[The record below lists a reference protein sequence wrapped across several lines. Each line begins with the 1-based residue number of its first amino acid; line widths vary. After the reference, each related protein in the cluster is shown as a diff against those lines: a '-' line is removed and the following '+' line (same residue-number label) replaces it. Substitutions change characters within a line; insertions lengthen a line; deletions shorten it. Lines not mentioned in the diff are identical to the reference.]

1 MLKLE
6 ALAHGGEVPADL
18 SAAKLPPKIGWIDLL
33 NPTPEEISFI
43 SRTAGLNVPG
53 RDKLVEIETSSRLHI
68 EDGALYLSMPTIFR
82 QGDRLGRT
90 PLGFLLTPKI
100 LVTVRFEDLKA
111 FDDVRKRLADKDSD
125 CTGPLGIFIGILESI
140 VDRTADVLEQVEA
153 KLDDISDMIFHEEA
167 AAERSQAPRRETER
181 LRGILRQIGR
191 SGDMTSNIRDCLLG
205 IGRMVPYVEN
215 HGGDWIPADGK
226 QRLAVVKQD
235 VASLD
240 DYKTH
245 LTDKIQFL
253 LDATLGLTNIDQ
265 NNIFRVLTIVS
276 VVGIP
281 PTLIAG
287 IYGMN
292 FKAMPELNWE
302 WGYPIGLAVIALS
315 GIIPMI
321 WFRAKGW
328 F

>member
-1 MLKLE
+1 MLRLE
-6 ALAHGGEVPADL
+6 RLAHGGEPAADL
-18 SAAKLPPKIGWIDLL
+18 SADKLPAKIGWIDLF
-33 NPTPEEISFI
+33 NPTKEEIAYI
-43 SRTAGLNVPG
+43 ERAAGLKVPG
-53 RDKLVEIETSSRLHI
+53 RDKLVEIESSSRLHI
-68 EDGALYLSMPTIFR
+68 HDGALYLSMPTIFR
-82 QGDRLGRT
+82 QGDMVGRT
-90 PLGFLLTPKI
+90 PLGFLLTSKI
-100 LVTVRFEDLKA
+100 LVTVRFEELKA
-111 FDDVRKRLADKDSD
+111 FADVRERLAAKDSD
-125 CTGPLGIFIGILESI
+125 CTGAVGIFVSILEAI
-140 VDRTADVLEQVEA
+140 VDRTADVLEHVES
-153 KLDDISDMIFHEEA
+153 KLDEISDLIFREEA
-167 AAERSQAPRRETER
+167 APDRSQAPGRETVR
-181 LRGILRQIGR
+181 LKAILRQVGR

-205 IGRMVPYVEN
+205 IGRIVPYVEN
-215 HGGDWIPADGK
+215 HGSDWISSEDK

-292 FKAMPELNWE
+292 FKNMPELSWE

-315 GIIPMI
+315 GIIPTL
-321 WFRAKGW
+321 WFKVKGW

>member
-1 MLKLE
+1 MLRLE
-6 ALAHGGEVPADL
+6 ALSHAGEVPADL
-18 SAAKLPPKIGWIDLL
+18 SAGKLPPNIGWIDVL
-33 NPTPEEISFI
+33 NPTPEEIAFI
-43 SRTAGLNVPG
+43 ERAAGLKVPG
-53 RDKLVEIETSSRLHI
+53 RDKLLEIESSSRLHV

-82 QGDRLGRT
+82 QGDMVGRT

-100 LVTVRFEDLKA
+100 VVTVRFEDLKA
-111 FDDVRKRLADKDSD
+111 FADVRERLAVKDRD
-125 CTGPLGIFIGILESI
+125 CTGPVGIFVSILEAI
-140 VDRTADVLEQVEA
+140 VDRTADVLEHVEA
-153 KLDDISDMIFHEEA
+153 KLDEISDMIFREEA
-167 AAERSQAPRRETER
+167 AAEKAQAPGRETER
-181 LRGILRQIGR
+181 LRGILRRVGR

-205 IGRMVPYVEN
+205 IGRIVPYVEN
-215 HGGDWIPADGK
+215 HGGDWISSENK

-265 NNIFRVLTIVS
+265 NNIFRVLTVVS
-276 VVGIP
+276 IVGIP

-292 FKAMPELNWE
+292 FKNMPELSWE
-302 WGYPIGLAVIALS
+302 WGYPIGLGVIALS
-315 GIIPMI
+315 AIIPVI
-321 WFRAKGW
+321 WVKMNGW

>member
-1 MLKLE
+1 MLRLE
-6 ALAHGGEVPADL
+6 RLSHAGEATADL
-18 SAAKLPPKIGWIDLL
+18 SADRLPANIGWIDLS
-33 NPTPEEISFI
+33 NPTKEEIAYI
-43 SRTAGLNVPG
+43 ERAAGLKVPG
-53 RDKLVEIETSSRLHI
+53 REKLVEIESSSRLHI

-82 QGDRLGRT
+82 QGDMVGRT
-90 PLGFLLTPKI
+90 PLGFLLTSKI
-100 LVTVRFEDLKA
+100 LVTVRFEELKA
-111 FDDVRKRLADKDSD
+111 FADVRGRLAAKDRD
-125 CTGPLGIFIGILESI
+125 CTGAVGIFVSILEAI
-140 VDRTADVLEQVEA
+140 VDRTADVLEHVEA
-153 KLDDISDMIFHEEA
+153 RLDEISDLIFREEA
-167 AAERSQAPRRETER
+167 AADTSQAPGRETVR
-181 LRGILRQIGR
+181 LKGILRQVGR

-205 IGRMVPYVEN
+205 IGRIVPYVEN
-215 HGGDWIPADGK
+215 HGSDWIGSEDK

-265 NNIFRVLTIVS
+265 NNIFRILTIVS

-292 FKAMPELNWE
+292 FKNMPELNWE
-302 WGYPIGLAVIALS
+302 WGYAIGLAVIALS
-315 GIIPMI
+315 GIIPII
-321 WFRAKGW
+321 WFKVKGW

>member
-1 MLKLE
+1 
-6 ALAHGGEVPADL
+6 
-18 SAAKLPPKIGWIDLL
+18 
-33 NPTPEEISFI
+33 
-43 SRTAGLNVPG
+43 
-53 RDKLVEIETSSRLHI
+53 
-68 EDGALYLSMPTIFR
+68 
-82 QGDRLGRT
+82 
-90 PLGFLLTPKI
+90 
-100 LVTVRFEDLKA
+100 VRFDELKA
-111 FDDVRKRLADKDSD
+111 FADVRQRLADKDRD
-125 CTGPLGIFIGILESI
+125 CAGSTGIFASILEAI
-140 VDRTADVLEQVEA
+140 VDRTADVLEHVEA
-153 KLDDISDMIFHEEA
+153 KLDEISDMIFREEA
-167 AAERSQAPRRETER
+167 APEKAQAPGGETER
-181 LRGILRQIGR
+181 LRGILRQVGR

-205 IGRMVPYVEN
+205 IGRIVPYVEN
-215 HGGDWIPADGK
+215 HGGDWISSDNK

-281 PTLIAG
+281 PVLIAG

-292 FKAMPELNWE
+292 FKNMPELNWE
-302 WGYPIGLAVIALS
+302 WGYYIAL
-315 GIIPMI
+315 GIIAISALIPAI
-321 WFRAKGW
+321 WFKVKGW

>member
-1 MLKLE
+1 MLRLE
-6 ALAHGGEVPADL
+6 RLSHAGEIAVDL
-18 SAAKLPPKIGWIDLL
+18 SADKLPANIGWIDLF
-33 NPTPEEISFI
+33 NPTKEEITFI
-43 SRTAGLNVPG
+43 ERAAGLKVPG
-53 RDKLVEIETSSRLHI
+53 RDKLVEIESSSRLHI

-82 QGDRLGRT
+82 QGDMVGRT

-100 LVTVRFEDLKA
+100 LVTVRFEELKA
-111 FDDVRKRLADKDSD
+111 FADVRERLAAKDRD
-125 CTGPLGIFIGILESI
+125 CSGPVGIFVSILEAI
-140 VDRTADVLEQVEA
+140 VDRTADVLEHVEA
-153 KLDDISDMIFHEEA
+153 KLDEISDLIFREEA
-167 AAERSQAPRRETER
+167 APDRSQAPGRETVR
-181 LRGILRQIGR
+181 LKGILRQVGR

-205 IGRMVPYVEN
+205 IGRIVPYVEN
-215 HGGDWIPADGK
+215 HGNDWISSENK

-265 NNIFRVLTIVS
+265 NNIFRILTIVS

-292 FKAMPELNWE
+292 FKIMPELNWE
-302 WGYPIGLAVIALS
+302 FGYPIGLAVIALS
-315 GIIPMI
+315 GIIPLI
-321 WFRAKGW
+321 WFKVKGW

>member
-1 MLKLE
+1 VLRLE
-6 ALAHGGEVPADL
+6 RLSHAGEVAADL
-18 SAAKLPPKIGWIDLL
+18 SADKLPPNVGWIDLS
-33 NPTPEEISFI
+33 NPTPDEIAYI
-43 SRTAGLNVPG
+43 ERAAGLKVPG
-53 RDKLVEIETSSRLHI
+53 RDKLVEIESSSRLHI

-82 QGDRLGRT
+82 QGDMVGRT

-100 LVTVRFEDLKA
+100 VATVRFEDLKA
-111 FDDVRKRLADKDSD
+111 FADVRERLAVKDRD
-125 CTGPLGIFIGILESI
+125 CTGPVGIFVSILEAI
-140 VDRTADVLEQVEA
+140 VDRTADVLEHVEA
-153 KLDDISDMIFHEEA
+153 KLDEISDTIFREEA
-167 AAERSQAPRRETER
+167 AADRSQAPGRETVR
-181 LRGILRQIGR
+181 LKGILRQVGR

-205 IGRMVPYVEN
+205 IGRIVPYAEN
-215 HGGDWIPADGK
+215 HGSDWIASEDK

-292 FKAMPELNWE
+292 FKNMPELNWE

-315 GIIPMI
+315 GIIPII
-321 WFRAKGW
+321 WFKVKGW

>member
-1 MLKLE
+1 MLRLE
-6 ALAHGGEVPADL
+6 RLSHAGEIAVDL
-18 SAAKLPPKIGWIDLL
+18 SADKLPANIGWIDLF
-33 NPTPEEISFI
+33 NPTKEEIAYI
-43 SRTAGLNVPG
+43 ERAAGLKVPG
-53 RDKLVEIETSSRLHI
+53 RDKLVEIESSSRLHI

-82 QGDRLGRT
+82 QGDMVGRT

-100 LVTVRFEDLKA
+100 LVTVRFEELKA
-111 FDDVRKRLADKDSD
+111 FADVRERLAAKDRD
-125 CTGPLGIFIGILESI
+125 CSGPVGIFVSILEAI
-140 VDRTADVLEQVEA
+140 VDRTADVLEHVEA
-153 KLDDISDMIFHEEA
+153 KLDEISDLIFREEA
-167 AAERSQAPRRETER
+167 APDRSQAPGRETVR
-181 LRGILRQIGR
+181 LKGILRQVGR

-205 IGRMVPYVEN
+205 IGRIVPYVEN
-215 HGGDWIPADGK
+215 HGNDWISSENK

-265 NNIFRVLTIVS
+265 NNIFRILTIVS

-292 FKAMPELNWE
+292 FKIMPELNWE
-302 WGYPIGLAVIALS
+302 FGYPIGLAVIALS
-315 GIIPMI
+315 GIIPLI
-321 WFRAKGW
+321 WFKVKGW

>member
-1 MLKLE
+1 MLRLE
-6 ALAHGGEVPADL
+6 RLSHGGEAAADL
-18 SAAKLPPKIGWIDLL
+18 SADKLPANIGWIDLS
-33 NPTPEEISFI
+33 NPTKEEIAYI
-43 SRTAGLNVPG
+43 ERVAGLKVPG
-53 RDKLVEIETSSRLHI
+53 REKLVEIESSSRLHV

-82 QGDRLGRT
+82 QGDMVGRT
-90 PLGFLLTPKI
+90 PLGFLLTSKI
-100 LVTVRFEDLKA
+100 LVTVRFEELKA
-111 FDDVRKRLADKDSD
+111 FADVRERLAAKDRD
-125 CTGPLGIFIGILESI
+125 CTGAVGIFVTILEAI
-140 VDRTADVLEQVEA
+140 VDRTADVLEHVEA
-153 KLDDISDMIFHEEA
+153 RLDEISDLIFREEA
-167 AAERSQAPRRETER
+167 APDRSQAPGRETVR
-181 LRGILRQIGR
+181 LKGILRQVGR

-205 IGRMVPYVEN
+205 IGRIVPYVEN
-215 HGGDWIPADGK
+215 HGSDWIGSEDK

-265 NNIFRVLTIVS
+265 NNIFRILTIVS

-292 FKAMPELNWE
+292 FKNMPELNWE
-302 WGYPIGLAVIALS
+302 WGYAIGLAVIALS
-315 GIIPMI
+315 GIIPII
-321 WFRAKGW
+321 WFKVKGW

>member
-1 MLKLE
+1 MLRLE
-6 ALAHGGEVPADL
+6 RLSHAGEIAVDL
-18 SAAKLPPKIGWIDLL
+18 SADKLPANIGWIDLF
-33 NPTPEEISFI
+33 NPTKEEIAYI
-43 SRTAGLNVPG
+43 ERAAGLKVPG
-53 RDKLVEIETSSRLHI
+53 RDKLVEIESSSRLHI
-68 EDGALYLSMPTIFR
+68 EDGALYLNMPTIFR
-82 QGDRLGRT
+82 QGDMVGRT

-100 LVTVRFEDLKA
+100 LVTVRFEELKA
-111 FDDVRKRLADKDSD
+111 FADVRERLAAKDRD
-125 CTGPLGIFIGILESI
+125 CSGPVGIFVSILEAI
-140 VDRTADVLEQVEA
+140 VDRTADVLEHVEA
-153 KLDDISDMIFHEEA
+153 KLDEISDLIFREEA
-167 AAERSQAPRRETER
+167 APDRSQAPGRETVR
-181 LRGILRQIGR
+181 LKGILRQVGR

-205 IGRMVPYVEN
+205 IGRIVPYVEN
-215 HGGDWIPADGK
+215 HGNDWISSENK

-265 NNIFRVLTIVS
+265 NNIFRLLTIVS

-292 FKAMPELNWE
+292 FKIMPELNWE
-302 WGYPIGLAVIALS
+302 FGYPIGLAVIALS
-315 GIIPMI
+315 GIIPLI
-321 WFRAKGW
+321 WFKVKGW

>member
-1 MLKLE
+1 MLRLE
-6 ALAHGGEVPADL
+6 RLSHAGEIAVDL
-18 SAAKLPPKIGWIDLL
+18 SADKLPANIGWIDLF
-33 NPTPEEISFI
+33 NPTKEEITYI
-43 SRTAGLNVPG
+43 ERAAGLKVPG
-53 RDKLVEIETSSRLHI
+53 RDKLVEIESSSRLHI

-82 QGDRLGRT
+82 QGDMVGRT

-100 LVTVRFEDLKA
+100 LVTVRFEELKA
-111 FDDVRKRLADKDSD
+111 FADVRERLAAKDRD
-125 CTGPLGIFIGILESI
+125 CSGPVGIFVSILEAI
-140 VDRTADVLEQVEA
+140 VDRTADVLEHVEA
-153 KLDDISDMIFHEEA
+153 KLDEISDLIFREEA
-167 AAERSQAPRRETER
+167 APDRSQASGRETVR
-181 LRGILRQIGR
+181 LKGILRQVGR

-205 IGRMVPYVEN
+205 IGRIVPYVEN
-215 HGGDWIPADGK
+215 HGNDWISSENK

-265 NNIFRVLTIVS
+265 NNIFRILTIVS

-292 FKAMPELNWE
+292 FKIMPELNWE
-302 WGYPIGLAVIALS
+302 FGYPIGLAVIALS
-315 GIIPMI
+315 GIIPLI
-321 WFRAKGW
+321 WFKVKGW

>member
-1 MLKLE
+1 MLRLE
-6 ALAHGGEVPADL
+6 RLPHGGEVAADL
-18 SAAKLPPKIGWIDLL
+18 SAEKLPPNIGWIDVS
-33 NPTPEEISFI
+33 NPTKEEIDYI
-43 SRTAGLNVPG
+43 ERAAGLKVPG
-53 RDKLVEIETSSRLHI
+53 RDKLVEIESSSRLHI

-82 QGDRLGRT
+82 QGDMVGRT

-100 LVTVRFEDLKA
+100 LVTVRFEELKA
-111 FDDVRKRLADKDSD
+111 FGDVRERLAAKDRD
-125 CTGPLGIFIGILESI
+125 CTGPTGIFVTILEAI
-140 VDRTADVLEQVEA
+140 VDRTADVLEHVEA
-153 KLDDISDMIFHEEA
+153 KLDEISDVIFREEA
-167 AAERSQAPRRETER
+167 APDRPQAPGRETVH
-181 LRGILRQIGR
+181 LKGILRQIGR

-205 IGRMVPYVEN
+205 IGRIVPYVEN
-215 HGGDWIPADGK
+215 HGSDWIGVENQ

-235 VASLD
+235 VTSLD

-265 NNIFRVLTIVS
+265 NNIFRILTIVS

-292 FKAMPELNWE
+292 FKNMPELNWE
-302 WGYPIGLAVIALS
+302 WGYVIGLAVIALS
-315 GIIPMI
+315 GIIPII
-321 WFRAKGW
+321 WFKVKGW

>member
-1 MLKLE
+1 MLRLE
-6 ALAHGGEVPADL
+6 RLSHAGEIAADV
-18 SAAKLPPKIGWIDLL
+18 SADKLPANVGWIDLF
-33 NPTPEEISFI
+33 NPTKEEIAYI
-43 SRTAGLNVPG
+43 ERAAGLKVPG
-53 RDKLVEIETSSRLHI
+53 RDKLVEIESSSRLHI

-82 QGDRLGRT
+82 QGDMVGRT
-90 PLGFLLTPKI
+90 PLGFLLTSKI
-100 LVTVRFEDLKA
+100 VVTVRFEDLKA
-111 FDDVRKRLADKDSD
+111 FADVRERLAAKDRD
-125 CTGPLGIFIGILESI
+125 CAGAVGIFVTILEAI
-140 VDRTADVLEQVEA
+140 VDRVADVLEHVEA
-153 KLDDISDMIFHEEA
+153 KLDEISEMIFREEA
-167 AAERSQAPRRETER
+167 APQNAQAPGRETER
-181 LRGILRQIGR
+181 LRGILRRVGR

-205 IGRMVPYVEN
+205 MGRIVPYVEN
-215 HGGDWIPADGK
+215 HGSEWISADNK

-245 LTDKIQFL
+245 LSDKIQFL

-265 NNIFRVLTIVS
+265 NNIFRILTIVS

-292 FKAMPELNWE
+292 FKNMPELNWE

-321 WFRAKGW
+321 WFKVKGW

>member
-6 ALAHGGEVPADL
+6 NLSHGGEAPADL
-18 SAAKLPPKIGWIDLL
+18 SANKLPPNVGWIDLFR
-33 NPTPEEISFI
+33 PSTEEIAYI
-43 SRTAGLNVPG
+43 ERAGGLKVPG
-53 RDKLVEIETSSRLHI
+53 REKLVEIENSSRLHI
-68 EDGALYLSMPTIFR
+68 EDGALYLSMPTLFR
-82 QGDRLGRT
+82 QGDMVGRT
-90 PLGFLLTPKI
+90 PLGFLLMPKI
-100 LVTVRFEDLKA
+100 LVTVRFEELKA
-111 FDDVRKRLADKDSD
+111 FADVRERLAAKDRE
-125 CTGPLGIFIGILESI
+125 CTGPVGIFVSILEAI
-140 VDRTADVLEQVEA
+140 VDRTADVLEHVEA
-153 KLDDISDMIFHEEA
+153 KLDEISDMIFRDEA
-167 AAERSQAPRRETER
+167 AADKAQAPGRETER
-181 LRGILRQIGR
+181 LRGILRQVGR

-205 IGRMVPYVEN
+205 IGRIVPYVEN
-215 HGGDWIPADGK
+215 HGNDWISSENK

-281 PTLIAG
+281 PVLIAG

-292 FKAMPELNWE
+292 FKNMPELNWE
-302 WGYPIGLAVIALS
+302 WGYYIALGVIAISAL
-315 GIIPMI
+315 IPAI
-321 WFRAKGW
+321 WFKVKGW

>member
-6 ALAHGGEVPADL
+6 GLAHAGEVPADL
-18 SAAKLPPKIGWIDLL
+18 SAEKLPPNVGWIDLFK
-33 NPTPEEISFI
+33 PTPEEIAYI
-43 SRTAGLNVPG
+43 ERAAGLKVPG
-53 RDKLVEIETSSRLHI
+53 RDKLVEIENSSRLHI

-82 QGDRLGRT
+82 RGDMVGRT

-100 LVTVRFEDLKA
+100 VVTVRFEELKA
-111 FDDVRKRLADKDSD
+111 LADVRQRLADKDRD
-125 CTGPLGIFIGILESI
+125 CAGATGIFVTILEAI
-140 VDRTADVLEQVEA
+140 VDRTADVLEHVEA
-153 KLDDISDMIFHEEA
+153 RLDDISDMIFREEA
-167 AAERSQAPRRETER
+167 AAEKAQAPGRETER
-181 LRGILRQIGR
+181 LRGILRQVGR

-205 IGRMVPYVEN
+205 IGRIVPYVEN
-215 HGGDWIPADGK
+215 HGGDWISSENK
-226 QRLAVVKQD
+226 QRLAIVKQD

-265 NNIFRVLTIVS
+265 NNIFRVLTVVS
-276 VVGIP
+276 IVGIP

-292 FKAMPELNWE
+292 FKNMPELSWE
-302 WGYPIGLAVIALS
+302 WGYPIGLGVIALS
-315 GIIPMI
+315 AIVPAI
-321 WFRAKGW
+321 WFKVKGW

>member
-1 MLKLE
+1 MLRLE
-6 ALAHGGEVPADL
+6 RLAHAGEVAADL
-18 SAAKLPPKIGWIDLL
+18 SADKLPAHVGWIDLF
-33 NPTPEEISFI
+33 NPTKEEIAYI
-43 SRTAGLNVPG
+43 ERAAGLKVPG
-53 RDKLVEIETSSRLHI
+53 RDKLVEIESSSRLHI

-82 QGDRLGRT
+82 QGDMVGRT

-100 LVTVRFEDLKA
+100 VVTVRFEELKA
-111 FDDVRKRLADKDSD
+111 FGDVRERLAAKDRD
-125 CTGPLGIFIGILESI
+125 CTGPVGIFVSILEAI
-140 VDRTADVLEQVEA
+140 VDRTADVLEHVEA
-153 KLDDISDMIFHEEA
+153 KLDEISDLIFREEA
-167 AAERSQAPRRETER
+167 APDKSQAPGRETVR
-181 LRGILRQIGR
+181 LKGILRQVGR

-205 IGRMVPYVEN
+205 IGRIVPYVEN
-215 HGGDWIPADGK
+215 HGSDWIGSEDK

-245 LTDKIQFL
+245 LTGKIQFL

-265 NNIFRVLTIVS
+265 NNIFRILTIVS

-292 FKAMPELNWE
+292 FKNMPELNWE
-302 WGYPIGLAVIALS
+302 WGYVIGLAVIALS
-315 GIIPMI
+315 GIIPII
-321 WFRAKGW
+321 WFKVKGW

>member
-1 MLKLE
+1 MLRLE
-6 ALAHGGEVPADL
+6 RLSHAGEIAVDL
-18 SAAKLPPKIGWIDLL
+18 SADKLPANIGWIDLF
-33 NPTPEEISFI
+33 NPTKEEIAYI
-43 SRTAGLNVPG
+43 ERAAGLKVPG
-53 RDKLVEIETSSRLHI
+53 RDKLVEIESSSRLHI

-82 QGDRLGRT
+82 QGDMVGRT

-100 LVTVRFEDLKA
+100 LVTVRFEELKA
-111 FDDVRKRLADKDSD
+111 FADVRERLAAKDRD
-125 CTGPLGIFIGILESI
+125 CSGPVGIFVSILEAI
-140 VDRTADVLEQVEA
+140 VDRTADVLEHVEA
-153 KLDDISDMIFHEEA
+153 KLDEISDLIFREEA
-167 AAERSQAPRRETER
+167 APDRSQAPGRETVR
-181 LRGILRQIGR
+181 LKGILRQVGR

-205 IGRMVPYVEN
+205 IGRIVPYVEN
-215 HGGDWIPADGK
+215 HGNDWISSENK

-253 LDATLGLTNIDQ
+253 LDATLGLTNINQ
-265 NNIFRVLTIVS
+265 NNIFRILTIVS

-292 FKAMPELNWE
+292 FKIMPELNWE
-302 WGYPIGLAVIALS
+302 FGYPIGLAVIALS
-315 GIIPMI
+315 GIIPLI
-321 WFRAKGW
+321 WFKVKGW

>member
-1 MLKLE
+1 MLRLE
-6 ALAHGGEVPADL
+6 RLSHAGEIAVDLLAD
-18 SAAKLPPKIGWIDLL
+18 KLPANIGWIDLF
-33 NPTPEEISFI
+33 NPTKEEIAYI
-43 SRTAGLNVPG
+43 ERAAGLKVPG
-53 RDKLVEIETSSRLHI
+53 RDKLVEIESSSRLHI

-82 QGDRLGRT
+82 QGDMVGRT

-100 LVTVRFEDLKA
+100 LVTVRFEELKA
-111 FDDVRKRLADKDSD
+111 FADVRERLAAKDRD
-125 CTGPLGIFIGILESI
+125 CSGPVGIFVSILEAI
-140 VDRTADVLEQVEA
+140 VDRTADVLEHVEA
-153 KLDDISDMIFHEEA
+153 KLDEISDLIFREEA
-167 AAERSQAPRRETER
+167 APDRSQAPGRETVR
-181 LRGILRQIGR
+181 LKGILRQVGR

-205 IGRMVPYVEN
+205 IGRIVPYVEN
-215 HGGDWIPADGK
+215 HGNDWISSENK

-265 NNIFRVLTIVS
+265 NNIFRILTIVS

-292 FKAMPELNWE
+292 FKIMPELNWE
-302 WGYPIGLAVIALS
+302 FGYPIGLAVIALS
-315 GIIPMI
+315 GIIPLI
-321 WFRAKGW
+321 WFKVKGW